1 LPHGQVEA
9 LDECRAD
16 GEAKRCEPFGSKHDA
31 ARDGLEPPLL
41 LLRAMRVVE
50 LENGFVPV
58 RLEVPPAPAGPKPA
72 MISLLG
78 ENDTILAAGMVVV
91 TYRLDWE
98 LLKGLRPPPEPAASP
113 APKNTVGAWLL
124 ASPTPKTVGQGYFGL
139 IAANADAVS
148 TVIDY
153 LGTVPDVDPTRI
165 AIGGTSTGGFIAL
178 QATAADARIR
188 TAVIIAACGDYHRFL
203 HLSSLGMN
211 GEPLDL
217 DPTYDRRLREREPI
231 RHAAR
236 LTHAAL
242 LLVSG
247 TEDPAIPISCAR
259 DTARIFASAYRR
271 AGVPE
276 RFRFVPV
283 EGAGHNDIWE
293 RARGESL
300 AWLQRWL
307 QPPSVG
313 P

>member
-1 LPHGQVEA
+1 VPLRLPVA
-9 LDECRAD
+9 VLCAS
-16 GEAKRCEPFGSKHDA
+16 CLA
-31 ARDGLEPPLL
+31 ACVRTAPPP
-41 LLRAMRVVE
+41 APTTPKDVRVVE
-50 LENGFVPV
+50 LEHGFVPV

-72 MISLLG
+72 VISLLA

-91 TYRLDWE
+91 TFRLNWE
-98 LLKGLRPPPEPAASP
+98 LLKGLRPPPEPSAQP

-139 IAANADAVS
+139 IAANANAVS

-153 LGTVPDVDPTRI
+153 LGTVPDVDPARI

-178 QATAADARIR
+178 EATAADARIR
-188 TAVIIAACGDYHRFL
+188 AALIIAACGDFHRFL

-247 TEDPAIPISCAR
+247 TEDLAIPISCAR
-259 DTARIFASAYRR
+259 DTARTFASAYRR

-283 EGAGHNDIWE
+283 EGAGHNDAWA
-293 RARGESL
+293 RAQGESL
-300 AWLQRWL
+300 AWLRRWL
-307 QPPSVG
+307 QSPSVG